1 MKDNSTSPTINRVGS
16 FTESKFGIASSEDLV
31 YIFDILRNKLY
42 SDKALAVVRE
52 YSTNA
57 ADANVENGVG
67 STPIII
73 TVPNPM
79 SPQFKVRDFGKGLSE
94 DEVRNVYCMYGRS
107 TKRDS
112 NSFTGQIRLLSHL
125 S

>member
-73 TVPNPM
+73 TVPNSM

-94 DEVRNVYCMYGRS
+94 DEVRNIYCMYGRS
-107 TKRDS
+107 TKRSS
-112 NSFTGQIRLLSHL
+112 NEFTGQLGIL
-125 S
+125 